1 MKKSNLIK
9 GILLILLS
17 IVLVGSTFVFAAD
30 SDDDVE
36 GLLNL
41 TGSGSS
47 STRTNNVVN
56 NTTTNT
62 NVNNTVNNTNVT
74 NTNTNRVN
82 NTSVYNT
89 ANKNALS
96 DAGLADSMPVMV
108 LVVVFGISAVY
119 AYKKIN
125 DYKKF

>member
-17 IVLVGSTFVFAAD
+17 IVLIGSTFVFAAD
-30 SDDDVE
+30 TDGDVE

-41 TGSGSS
+41 TGSE
-47 STRTNNVVN
+47 STTSNNVTNNTAN
-56 NTTTNT
+56 ETNV
-62 NVNNTVNNTNVT
+62 VNNTVNNTNIS
-74 NTNTNRVN
+74 NTNSNRN

-108 LVVVFGISAVY
+108 LVVVFGISAIY